1 MSLIIGSR
9 RNNKSAINLD
19 ADGTYQVPNGT
30 VIDTIK
36 LVPGADMAAVKIGT
50 TAGGEQ
56 ILPEQPLTNGVTSLI
71 GTLIDGGT
79 TIYFTGITAA
89 MAVTF
94 FKK

>member
-1 MSLIIGSR
+1 MSLIISAR
-9 RNNKSAINLD
+9 RNNKSAININ
-19 ADGTYQVPNGT
+19 ADGTYEVPAGT
-30 VIDTIK
+30 IIDCIK

-50 TAGGEQ
+50 TAGGEE
-56 ILPEQPLTNGVTSLI
+56 ILPEQPLTSGETSLI